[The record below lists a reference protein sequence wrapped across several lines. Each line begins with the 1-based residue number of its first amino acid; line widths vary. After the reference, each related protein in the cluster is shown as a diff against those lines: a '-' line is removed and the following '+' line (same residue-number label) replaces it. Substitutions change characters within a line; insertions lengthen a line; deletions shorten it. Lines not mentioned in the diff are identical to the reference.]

1 MYRTAPV
8 LADAHCHLAD
18 TRFDDCRAEVMGRA
32 RARGIRFFLQ
42 GGVDPDDWRR
52 QCGLTEPGIAPCFGL
67 HPWYVDR
74 ADADD
79 LAQALDQLAQYLH
92 SAAGLGE
99 LGLDFGPQMD
109 PERFPMQRELFL
121 RQLRMNLEYD
131 KPLVLHLV
139 QCHGEAP
146 QLLRSVAPHWRGLVH
161 SFSGSL
167 ESARAYVA
175 LGLLIS
181 IGGSV
186 TRPGFTKL
194 KSAIKDIPGE
204 FLVVESDAPDRAPDD
219 YRRPLNEPES
229 LFVVAEAVAQLR
241 GESAEQVLQRSSAN
255 LHRYFDLESYA

>member
-1 MYRTAPV
+1 MSSYAPV

-18 TRFDDCRAEVMGRA
+18 RRFDECRADVMRRA
-32 RARGIRFFLQ
+32 RARGIRFFIQ

-52 QCGLTEPGIAPCFGL
+52 QCELTEPGIAPCFGL
-67 HPWYVDR
+67 HPWYIDR
-74 ADADD
+74 APTNE
-79 LAQALDQLAQYLH
+79 LSFALDQLAQYLP

-99 LGLDFGPQMD
+99 LGLDLGPQMN
-109 PERFPMQRELFL
+109 PERFSLQRELFA
-121 RQLRMNLEYD
+121 RQLRLNLEFD

-146 QLLRSVAPHWRGLVH
+146 QLLRSVSSQWRGLVH

-167 ESARAYVA
+167 ESAQAYIA

-181 IGGSV
+181 ISGSV
-186 TRPGFTKL
+186 TLPGYSKL
-194 KSAIKDIPGE
+194 KSAIKDIPAE
-204 FLVVESDAPDRAPDD
+204 FLVVESDAPDRAPDT

-241 GESAEQVLQRSSAN
+241 GESVELVLQRSTAN
-255 LHRYFDLESYA
+255 LHRTFDLESYA